1 MKHAHRYEGLAE
13 VTKMA
18 APIVFG
24 QLSYVLMQFVDQIMV
39 ARLGTAALAATGPAG
54 LWFFIFSTFFLGI
67 AGCVSTFAAQSLGR
81 GEKEQGAGYA
91 WQGIYIS
98 MAGGMFA
105 LVLLPL
111 ADDLFGLM
119 GHTPEV
125 TRLGVQYFRIRM
137 LGYVFLCWQVTLT
150 SFFQAVNR
158 PRLPM
163 YAAWF
168 ANMLNIALNY
178 VLIFGK
184 FGFPRLEVA
193 GAAWATVIA
202 MAVQVALLHGVFMSK
217 PLNREFETRSRY
229 AFDWLKARELVR
241 IGWPAGL
248 CLFLDVFNWGVFTS
262 FLVGRCGDLQMASHN
277 VAINFLH
284 VAFMPAVGLNHAI
297 APIVGQWI
305 GRKDI
310 ATAKQ
315 RTYTTIKLAIGYM
328 TAAGL
333 CFAIFAKPLTRLFFS
348 TDPHV
353 VELAAVLLVFAAL
366 FQGFDAVN
374 IVVLGA
380 LRGAGDTRWV
390 MWAMLIA
397 AYVGFLPL
405 ATFLCMEEI
414 ALSRIPGIPDGWN
427 IAGLGWEAKGAW
439 IGATVYIIGLSGVLF
454 WRFYGERWRD
464 IKIFMEDRIAK
475 AGEPPLAGSP
485 MP

>member
-1 MKHAHRYEGLAE
+1 MEPPQRYEGLTE

-24 QLSYVLMQFVDQIMV
+24 QLSYVLMQFADQVMV

-67 AGCVSTFAAQSLGR
+67 AGCVSTFASQSLGR
-81 GEKEQGAGYA
+81 GQKEQGASYA
-91 WQGIYIS
+91 WQGIYIGMVGGVLG
-98 MAGGMFA
+98 MAIWPF
-105 LVLLPL
+105 

-137 LGYVFLCWQVTLT
+137 FGYVFLCWQAALT

-158 PRLPM
+158 PRVPM
-163 YAAWF
+163 VAAWV
-168 ANMLNIALNY
+168 ANILNIGLNY

-202 MAVQVALLHGVFMSK
+202 MAIQVAILHAVFLSK
-217 PLNREFETRSRY
+217 PLTREFETRSRY

-248 CLFLDVFNWGVFTS
+248 SLFLDVFNWGVFTS
-262 FLVGRCGDLQMASHN
+262 FLVGRCGDLQMAAHN

-305 GRKDI
+305 GRKNI

-315 RTYTTIKLAIGYM
+315 RTYTTLKLAIGFM
-328 TAAGL
+328 TMAGL
-333 CFAIFAKPLTRLFFS
+333 CFAIFAKPLTRIFFS
-348 TDPHV
+348 TDPQV
-353 VELAAVLLVFAAL
+353 VELAAVLLILAAL
-366 FQGFDAVN
+366 FQAFDAVN

-390 MWAMLIA
+390 MWAMLIG
-397 AYVGFLPL
+397 AYVFFLPV
-405 ATFLCMEEI
+405 ATFLSMDEI
-414 ALSRIPGIPDGWN
+414 ALSRIPGVPAAWVLP
-427 IAGLGWEAKGAW
+427 GLGLEAKGAW
-439 IGATVYIIGLSGVLF
+439 IGATVYIIALSGVLL
-454 WRFYGERWRD
+454 WRFHGERWRD
-464 IKIFMEDRIAK
+464 IRIFEHDRIAETK
-475 AGEPPLAGSP
+475 EPPLAGSP
-485 MP
+485 MT